1 VACHTSN
8 SDQATWRAPA
18 WRPDCA
24 GCHASRFKP
33 DPHTRY
39 TTPQKVLYSVAEL
52 KDCSGACHVYRDS
65 SLTTIVTRRS
75 GPEHRVTDEDFD

>member
-1 VACHTSN
+1 
-8 SDQATWRAPA
+8 
-18 WRPDCA
+18 
-24 GCHASRFKP
+24 
-33 DPHTRY
+33 
-39 TTPQKVLYSVAEL
+39 VLYSVAEL